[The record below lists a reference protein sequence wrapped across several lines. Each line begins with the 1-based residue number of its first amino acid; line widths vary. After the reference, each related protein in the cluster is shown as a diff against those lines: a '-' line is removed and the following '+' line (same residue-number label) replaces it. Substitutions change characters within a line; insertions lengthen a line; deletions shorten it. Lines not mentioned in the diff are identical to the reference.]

1 MSASAQSGGNPMR
14 ITQVL
19 SVPARTGFFTDDQAA
34 IRIGVQADGFTYAGA
49 PVTPGFTAVRQA
61 GEAVSRDVRARRR
74 VRRQGDCAAVQYS
87 GVGGRDVLFRAQ
99 AGQRMIAEQSRPALT
114 GRELTTF
121 RDMAPSLDA
130 LPVHTAVRYGITQ
143 ALLAAVAHRRQV
155 TMAEWCVTSTRP
167 G

>member
-1 MSASAQSGGNPMR
+1 MR

-61 GEAVSRDVRARRR
+61 GQAVSVMFVLDDGFVA
-74 VRRQGDCAAVQYS
+74 QGDCAAVQYS

-99 AGQRMIAEQSRPALT
+99 DGQRMIAEHAAPALT

-121 RDMAPSLDA
+121 RDMAPLFGR
-130 LPVHTAVRYGITQ
+130 TAGAHRGPVRYHAG
-143 ALLAAVAHRRQV
+143 AARGGCPPA
-155 TMAEWCVTSTRP
+155 P
-167 G
+167 GHHG